1 MAEKKKKSRIGAWII
16 VGVILVGLAG
26 FGTGGLSGNI
36 RSLGKVG
43 DKDVTVAAY
52 QRALDDQIRSLSAQ
66 FGSQIS
72 FQQAQAFGID
82 RQALSQV
89 VLTRTL
95 DNEAARM
102 GISAGDTAVFDRI
115 SAIQA
120 FQGAGGFNRD
130 TYRLVLQQSGQSESQ
145 FESEI
150 REDLART
157 LLQAAVVGG
166 VPTPAAPAEA
176 VVRYLGESRDLT
188 LARIDAS
195 ALTAPVPGATDEDM
209 AAFYDANADLFVQ
222 PEAREITYVWMTPAM
237 IVDQMEV
244 TDAAIAALYDQRIA
258 EFVQPERRLVER
270 LVFTDPA
277 NAQAASDR
285 LDADE
290 VTFDALVTE
299 RGLALSDIDLGDIGR
314 DDLPADTADAVFS
327 AAPGTIVGPFPT
339 PLGAALF
346 RVNAVLTAQEV
357 TVEDA
362 SDDLRVE
369 LAAEAAR
376 EVINQDYDRITDLL
390 AGGASLEDLAAQTD
404 LELGT
409 ISWTPD
415 LAEGIAAYETFRT
428 AAESAAQGAFP
439 RLEVLSDGGVFALR
453 LDGVTP
459 ASTPPLDDIR
469 DDVTAAWQLQAQHAA
484 VLARAEEIAATIEPD
499 TDLTELGLTPRVE
512 TGLTRRSFVEAT
524 PEGFNTTLFDL
535 TLGEVRVVDAGDS
548 ALIVRLDSVGEA
560 DPTATDQ
567 DAQRRAVGDSV
578 AAGIAQDLFDA
589 YAATVQQNTR
599 ININQGTV
607 DSVNAQLQ

>member
-1 MAEKKKKSRIGAWII
+1 MAQKKKTSIGAWII

-26 FGTGGLSGNI
+26 FGTGGLTGNV
-36 RSLGKVG
+36 RSLGSVG
-43 DKDVTVAAY
+43 DKDVTVTAY

-82 RQALSQV
+82 QQALQQV

-95 DNEAARM
+95 DNEAAQM
-102 GISAGDTAVFDRI
+102 GISAGDAAVFDRVR
-115 SAIQA
+115 AIQA

-130 TYRLVLQQSGQSESQ
+130 TYRLVLQQSGQTESQ

-157 LLQAAVVGG
+157 LLQSAVVGG
-166 VPTPAAPAEA
+166 VPTPAAPADT
-176 VVRYLGESRDLT
+176 VVRYLSEARDLT
-188 LARIDAS
+188 LVRVDAS
-195 ALTAPVPGATDEDM
+195 ALTAPVPGATDDDVQ
-209 AAFYDANADLFVQ
+209 AFYDANADQFTL
-222 PEAREITYVWMTPAM
+222 PEAREITYAWMTPAM
-237 IVDQMEV
+237 IEGEMEV
-244 TDAAIAALYDQRIA
+244 TDAALSALYEQRIA

-270 LVFTDPA
+270 LNFTDPA
-277 NAQAASDR
+277 AAEAASDR
-285 LDADE
+285 LEANE
-290 VTFDALVTE
+290 ITFDDLVTE
-299 RGLALSDIDLGDIGR
+299 RGLSLTDIDLGDVAR
-314 DDLPADTADAVFS
+314 DELPDETAEAVFTAS
-327 AAPGTIVGPFPT
+327 PGTIVGPFPT
-339 PLGAALF
+339 TLGAALF
-346 RVNAVLTAQEV
+346 RVNAVLNAQEI
-357 TVEDA
+357 TLEEA

-390 AGGASLEDLAAQTD
+390 AGGASLEDLAETTD

-415 LAEGIAAYETFRT
+415 VTDGIAAYETFRT
-428 AAESAAQGAFP
+428 AAEEATEGAFP

-459 ASTPPLDDIR
+459 ARVPPLEDIR
-469 DDVTAAWQLQAQHAA
+469 DQVAEAWQLQAQQQA
-484 VLARAEEIAATIEPD
+484 VLARAEEIAATIEAD
-499 TDLTELGLTPRVE
+499 TNLEDLGLTPRVE
-512 TGLTRRSFVEAT
+512 TNLTRRSFVEET
-524 PEGFNTTLFDL
+524 PEGFNDIAFAMD
-535 TLGEVRVVDAGDS
+535 LGETRVVDAGDS
-548 ALIVRLDSVGEA
+548 ALIVRLDRVAEA
-560 DPTATDQ
+560 DPAATDQ
-567 DAQRRAVGDSV
+567 DAQRAAIADNLS
-578 AAGIAQDLFDA
+578 AGIAQDLFDA